1 MKGKG
6 KRVLSGLLSLLTILT
21 SVIQPVVTYA
31 AEPEPA
37 GYEAQYPALETV
49 REFLDAEE
57 VVTAEDY
64 EVQAGSSFDVK
75 SDFSGLEIHD
85 EKVRVTF
92 HEAKNEAGQDFDGN
106 RADTYKAV
114 YFVEPV
120 SGHPSYH
127 VCRNI
132 IVKEP
137 AAEKQSE
144 SHPESG
150 ENGGEST
157 ESEDEDS
164 DSQPQTEPETETA
177 TETETEIVTELPEE
191 TEMLSEEDLDAALEE
206 TEGQKTVDEE
216 SGLTLGEVLLQAEDQ
231 GIDIQEL
238 ENGES
243 VNFTAQASASRAARA
258 SQTVTITQGS
268 YYYYADYGL
277 GSYVTA
283 PFTVSFGNVTA
294 TAFCIQP
301 SKPGPGSGTYQITK
315 LEGNRE
321 LAKVC
326 YYGTEA
332 SGSAYFFN
340 HYHTDFSA
348 GKRFIV
354 THLAASY
361 ANGSSDAFYGTNSTG
376 EALAKELYNY
386 AVGQP
391 DIPDVE
397 MSFSNANVTAYV
409 DGDQQRTEEITFRA
423 SSQQTITLDLPDGVK
438 LHNVS
443 TGKNSAAGAK
453 VTISGGTR
461 FYLTAPLTQTKDVA
475 GSWSA
480 KMQGSIT
487 KDYSAYKITTGSDT
501 QDLALVFGEGVED
514 EKYVSLFVKWL
525 ELAKVEVIKV
535 DSNHSDAKLAGA
547 VFGIYSDKDCTKL
560 ITQMP
565 ATDKNGSSVAE
576 IIKTQD
582 TVYLKEITAPT
593 GYRLNTSSY
602 NVNLVAN
609 QTTSVTVP
617 DQEQLGELTVYK
629 EGQVLVG
636 ADVTEDG
643 VTFRYENRRQ
653 EGAVYNV
660 YAGADIV
667 TAYGAKVYSKGD
679 LVKAN
684 LTTDSN
690 GATVLKNLHLGTYT
704 IKEVQAPENFYNVG
718 EEKTVTL
725 SYAGQNVETVFSEST
740 FINDRQKAEVSVL
753 KKDKDT
759 LNPLDGGVFGL
770 YAGSDIK
777 NADGKVVVS
786 KGTLIGKAVTGED
799 GKAVFTADLPIGFS
813 YDVKEIQAPEEYVR
827 NQGDV
832 YSFTFSY
839 TNDSEAKV
847 TFTHTFV
854 NERVNATIRLQKK
867 DAETNQAVPQ
877 GDATLEKAVYGLYA
891 REDIVHPDGV
901 TGVIYKAGDRVATL
915 TTDKEG
921 KASIENLYLGKYYVK
936 EITPPTG
943 YLADEQEYDLV
954 CDYEGDMTATVERE
968 CVSLEQVKKQPFEII
983 KAANNGETDADLLSG
998 AGFSAYLLSDLEV
1011 KEDGSY
1017 DFDSAEPVVIG
1028 ENGATEMFT
1037 DEKGY
1042 ACSIALPYGTYLVRE
1057 TTTPHN
1063 YKPVDDFIVR
1073 ITEHSPNTP
1082 QVWRVLLDEEFEAK
1096 LKIIKQDDETKKPV
1110 LQAGTEFCIYDMDR
1124 GEYVKQV
1131 TTYPTTVV
1139 HTSFFTDEEGYLILP
1154 QNLKIGHYRIEEV
1167 TAPYGYTLNE
1177 NYYEIAVDSD
1187 TAYQVDSV
1195 SGDVIIEVVYEN
1207 HPVKGQLKIV
1217 KQGEVL
1223 DGFSKDFVYQTENL
1237 AGAVFEVT
1245 AAEDIYTAD
1254 FQKDAEGNR
1263 ILEYAAGERVGTV
1276 TTDENGEAFL
1286 SNLPLGSYKI
1296 VEVTAPEGFVLNEE
1310 AQTVTFT
1317 YKDQDTPVIEQE
1329 AVFQNDRQKVEVSVM
1344 KKDAETQAEVEGAVF
1359 GLYAKEDILAHGEVI
1374 VKADTLISK
1383 ALSDE
1388 NGKAV
1393 FMNDL
1398 PFGRYYIKEEAA
1410 PDGYVSS
1417 DKVVEVTAEYQ
1428 GQDIPVVEL
1437 FSEYE
1442 NEPTKISVK
1451 KTDLTTGVELEGAK
1465 LTVLDKDG
1473 NIVDS
1478 WVSVKGEEHLIERLT
1493 VGETYT
1499 LREELAP
1506 YGYLKAEE
1514 ITFTVEDTAQ
1524 IQKAEMKDD
1533 VPTGTLIINKKGE
1546 FLEDVTLAD
1555 TIGGWISHIFEYI
1568 TGALKDVTFEV
1579 YALEDIQAADGESED
1594 YYKKDELIATITTDE
1609 TGIAKLSDL
1618 PLGKYYVKEKETAEG
1633 YVLDGEIREID
1644 LTYVDQDTAEVTW
1657 SGDWQNNR
1665 QKVEVSVLKKEK
1677 DSDRVLEGAV
1687 FALSAKE
1694 DITNKDGSVILEA
1707 GTVIE
1712 EKATGEDGKLTF
1724 EADLPI
1730 GFSYTVK
1737 ETSPAPGFATTDEV
1751 QEFTF
1756 TAESSEKATVSYEFT
1771 FEDEPTVFEFTK
1783 TSLTTGKEIEGA
1795 KLTVTDENGEVVD
1808 EWVSGKE
1815 PHIIK
1820 ELVVGQTYTMTEL
1833 LPAPGYVTAESIEFT
1848 VEDTAEVQK
1857 IEMKDDVTK
1866 VEISKTDIAGEE
1878 LPGAKLTI
1886 LDENGEVVESW
1897 TSTEE
1902 PHYIEMLPIGKYTL
1916 HEESA
1921 PEGYLVAE
1929 DVAFEVKDTG
1939 EIQKVV
1945 MKDEAEPEEIPETPE
1960 TPTTTVDAPKTGD
1973 NTPIVA
1979 LMISCGLGLAGAIG
1993 AAAWMKARKKKQD

>member
-1 MKGKG
+1 MRK
-6 KRVLSGLLSLLTILT
+6 KRKAARLISGCMALVSLLSA
-21 SVIQPVVTYA
+21 VVSPMMVSA
-31 AEPEPA
+31 AESPTERVPY
-37 GYEAQYPALETV
+37 YEEVKDQ
-49 REFLDAEE
+49 LDMDE
-57 VVTAEDY
+57 VVTAHDY
-64 EVQAGSSFDVK
+64 EVTVGASFDINC
-75 SDFSGLEIHD
+75 DFSGIEIPD
-85 EKVRVTF
+85 NKKVKVTF
-92 HEAKNEAGQDFDGN
+92 QEALNEDGDPFATDHE
-106 RADTYKAV
+106 DTYQAV
-114 YFVEPV
+114 YYVEPQTT
-120 SGHPSYH
+120 SHPMYQIS
-127 VCRNI
+127 RKI
-132 IVKEP
+132 TVKE
-137 AAEKQSE
+137 AATSE
-144 SHPESG
+144 EVKGSGTEASPNQDKKESEPESPD
-150 ENGGEST
+150 EEGESET
-157 ESEDEDS
+157 PAEMHSEEEFDKALERSED
-164 DSQPQTEPETETA
+164 
-177 TETETEIVTELPEE
+177 
-191 TEMLSEEDLDAALEE
+191 
-206 TEGQKTVDEE
+206 QKTVDED
-216 SGLTLGEVLLQAEDQ
+216 SGLTLGEVLLQAADQ
-231 GIDIQEL
+231 GVDIQSL
-238 ENGES
+238 EVGES
-243 VNFTAQASASRAARA
+243 VTFTAQAPRARA
-258 SQTVTITQGS
+258 TRATQSVTITQGS

-283 PFTVSFGNVTA
+283 PFTVKFGNVSA
-294 TAFCIQP
+294 TAYCIQP

-315 LEGNRE
+315 LEGKQE
-321 LAKVC
+321 LAKTI

-332 SGSAYFFN
+332 SGAAYFFN
-340 HYHTDFSA
+340 SHHKDFSA

-376 EALAKELYNY
+376 EALAMELYHY
-386 AVGQP
+386 AVSQP
-391 DIPDVE
+391 EIPDVE
-397 MSFSNANVTAYV
+397 MSFSNSNVTAYV
-409 DGDQQRTEEITFRA
+409 DGGQQRTEDITFKA
-423 SSQQTITLDLPDGVK
+423 SSQQTITMNLPDGAK
-438 LHNVS
+438 LHNIS
-443 TGKNSAAGAK
+443 TGKTSAAGAK
-453 VTISGGTR
+453 VTISGGTK
-461 FYLTAPLTQTKDVA
+461 FYLSAPLTQTRDVA
-475 GSWSA
+475 GLWSA

-487 KDYSAYKITTGSDT
+487 KDYSAYKITTGSSY
-501 QDLALVFGEGVED
+501 QDIALVFGEGVED
-514 EKYVSLFVKWL
+514 EKYVSFSVKWL
-525 ELAKVEVIKV
+525 ELAKVEIIKV
-535 DSNHSDAKLAGA
+535 DSRHENAKLSGA
-547 VFGIYSDKDCTKL
+547 IFGIYSDPDCTKL
-560 ITQMP
+560 ITEMP
-565 ATDKNGSSVAE
+565 ATDENGSSIAE

-582 TVYLKEITAPT
+582 TVYLKEIQAPE
-593 GYRLNTSSY
+593 GYRLNTAGY
-602 NVNLVAN
+602 NVKLIAN
-609 QTTSVTVP
+609 DTASVTVP
-617 DQEQLGELTVYK
+617 DQEQMGELTIYK
-629 EGQVLVG
+629 EGQVLTG
-636 ADVTEDG
+636 ADVTEEG
-643 VTFRYENRRQ
+643 VTFRYEDRRQ

-660 YAGADIV
+660 YAGEDIV
-667 TAYGAKVYSKGD
+667 TAYGAKIYSKGD
-679 LVKAN
+679 LVKGN
-684 LTTDSN
+684 LTTDDN
-690 GATVLKNLHLGTYT
+690 GSAVLKNLHLGTYV
-704 IKEVQAPENFYNVG
+704 IREVQAPENFYNAG

-740 FINDRQKAEVSVL
+740 FHNDRQKAEVSVL

-777 NADGKVVVS
+777 NADGSVVVS
-786 KGTLIGKAVTGED
+786 KGTLIEKAVTGED

-813 YDVKEIQAPEEYVR
+813 FDVKEIQAPEGYVR
-827 NQGDV
+827 NQEDV

-867 DAETNQAVPQ
+867 DAETNQAIPQ
-877 GDATLEKAVYGLYA
+877 GDATLENAVYGLYA
-891 REDIVHPDGV
+891 RKDIVHPDGA
-901 TGVIYKAGDRVATL
+901 TGVIYKAGERVATL
-915 TTDKEG
+915 TTDENG
-921 KASIENLYLGKYYVK
+921 EASVENLYLGEYFVK
-936 EITPPTG
+936 EITPPVG
-943 YLADEQEYDLV
+943 YLADESEHDLV
-954 CDYEGDMTATVERE
+954 CSYEGDLTATVERE

-998 AGFSAYLLSDLEV
+998 AGFTAYLLSDLTV

-1073 ITEHSPNTP
+1073 ITEHNPTTP

-1110 LQAGTEFCIYDMDR
+1110 LHKGTEFRIYDLDKQ
-1124 GEYVKQV
+1124 EYVEQV
-1131 TTYPTTVV
+1131 TTYPTTTV
-1139 HTSFFTDEEGYLILP
+1139 HKTFFTDEEGYLILP

-1177 NYYEIAVDSD
+1177 NYVEISVDSD
-1187 TAYQVDSV
+1187 TAYQIDPV
-1195 SGDVIIEVVYEN
+1195 SGDVVIEAVYEN
-1207 HPVKGQLKIV
+1207 HPVKGKLKIV

-1237 AGAVFEVT
+1237 AGAVFEVY

-1263 ILEYAAGERVGTV
+1263 ILEYSAGELVGTV
-1276 TTDENGEAFL
+1276 TTDENGEAYL
-1286 SNLPLGSYKI
+1286 SDLPLGSYKI
-1296 VEVTAPEGFVLNEE
+1296 VEATAPEGFVLNGE

-1317 YKDQDTPVIEQE
+1317 YKDQETPVIGQE
-1329 AVFQNDRQKVEVSVM
+1329 AVFQNERQKVEVSVV
-1344 KKDAETQAEVEGAVF
+1344 KKDAETQATVEGAVF
-1359 GLYAKEDILAHGEVI
+1359 GLYAKEDFLAHGEVI
-1374 VKADTLISK
+1374 VKADTLIGK

-1410 PDGYVSS
+1410 PDGYISS

-1428 GQDIPVVEL
+1428 GQEIPVVEL
-1437 FSEYE
+1437 ASEYE

-1465 LTVLDKDG
+1465 LTVLDQDG

-1478 WVSVKGEEHLIERLT
+1478 WTSVKGEEHLIERLT

-1514 ITFTVEDTAQ
+1514 ITFTVEDTAG
-1524 IQKAEMKDD
+1524 IQKVEMKDD
-1533 VPTGTLIINKKGE
+1533 VPEGTLIINKKGE
-1546 FLEDVTLAD
+1546 FLEDVTLVD

-1579 YALEDIQAADGESED
+1579 YALEDIKAADGESED

-1609 TGIAKLSDL
+1609 TGIAKLSGL

-1644 LTYVDQDTAEVTW
+1644 LTYVDQETAEVTW
-1657 SGDWQNNR
+1657 NGDWQNNR
-1665 QKVEVSVLKKEK
+1665 QKAEVSVLKKEK
-1677 DSDRVLEGAV
+1677 DTDRVLEGAV

-1694 DITNKDGSVILEA
+1694 DITNKDGDVVLEA

-1730 GFSYTVK
+1730 GFSYVVK

-1756 TAESSEKATVSYEFT
+1756 TAESSDKATVSYEFI

-1783 TSLTTGKEIEGA
+1783 TSLTDGKEVEGA

-1820 ELVVGQTYTMTEL
+1820 ELVVGQTYTMTEV
-1833 LPAPGYVTAESIEFT
+1833 LPAPGYVTAESIQFT
-1848 VEDTAEVQK
+1848 VEDTAEAQK

-1866 VEISKTDIAGEE
+1866 VEISKTDIAGKE

-1902 PHYIEMLPIGKYTL
+1902 PHYIEMLPIGKYIL

-1921 PEGYLVAE
+1921 PEGYLIAE
-1929 DVAFEVKDTG
+1929 DVEFEVKDTG

-1945 MKDEAEPEEIPETPE
+1945 MKDEAEPEETPETPE

-1973 NTPIVA
+1973 HTPIAA
-1979 LMISCGLGLAGAIG
+1979 LMISSGLGLAGAI
-1993 AAAWMKARKKKQD
+1993 AAVVWMKARKKKQD